1 MNKNSG
7 RVWML
12 VLGWRA
18 TCSSRSRRN
27 DVMANIIEFYVP
39 PRFQKKETPKAESQK
54 GKIIEF
60 CATRSKSA

>member
-1 MNKNSG
+1 
-7 RVWML
+7 
-12 VLGWRA
+12 
-18 TCSSRSRRN
+18 
-27 DVMANIIEFYVP
+27 MANIIEFYVP